1 VSSEPYERL
10 DSATDFKQYLGR
22 KVTLRYRLHDDAA
35 HPVSEA
41 VGVVMSVEHQSGRQ
55 RVVILTRGSER
66 RVVPVDDVMAGKAF
80 PL

>member
-1 VSSEPYERL
+1 VSSEPFEPL
-10 DSATDFKQYLGR
+10 DSTTDFKKYLGR

-41 VGVVMSVEHQSGRQ
+41 VGVVMSVKPESGRE
-55 RVVILTRGSER
+55 RVVILTRGSEH

-80 PL
+80 PP